1 MSVFNSEIES
11 KFEVERQAK
20 TDLTHLGMY
29 PHFIKP
35 GLSAM

>member
-1 MSVFNSEIES
+1 MSVFDSKLES
-11 KFEVERQAK
+11 KFEVACQAK
-20 TDLTHLGMY
+20 TDLTHLGIY